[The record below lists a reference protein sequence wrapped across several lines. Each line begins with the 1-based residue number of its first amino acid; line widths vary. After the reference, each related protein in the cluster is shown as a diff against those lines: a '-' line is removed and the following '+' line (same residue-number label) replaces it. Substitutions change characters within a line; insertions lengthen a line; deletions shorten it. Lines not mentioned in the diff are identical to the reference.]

1 MNWHLIS
8 PEETSRLLDTG
19 LKGISLPEV
28 RKRTE
33 EYGKNE
39 VEEAKRKT
47 PLKILLQQL
56 TDFMVIVLIIASVIS
71 GFIGDITDT
80 IIILAIVV
88 LNTVV
93 GFIQEYRAE
102 KAIEA
107 LKKMSA
113 TMARVLREGKTYE
126 IESSEIVPGDL
137 VLLEAGN
144 VIPADIRLSDAVN
157 LKIDESTLTGESN
170 NIQKTTA
177 CLSDGS
183 YVIGDRTNMAY
194 KGTHVTNGRGS
205 GYVVATGMNTELGLI
220 AKMIQG
226 EGTMTPLQKRLA
238 DFGKR
243 LSIVIFFICGIIFLL
258 GLLRGEEVFN
268 LLLTSISLAVAA
280 IPEALPA
287 VVTIALAIGAK
298 RMVKQNALIR
308 KLPAVETLGS
318 VTYICSDKTGTLT
331 KNKMEVMELVSIE
344 HELEIAS
351 YTGKDLLY
359 ACMSL
364 NNDTSYSND
373 GVLLGDSTEIALAEY
388 SAKNGFH
395 RVQCEERLPRI
406 AEISFDSQRKRMT
419 TIHKADG
426 KFVCITK
433 GAAEI
438 ILGDICIEQAISVEL
453 WRREIEIMSG
463 SGLRVLGFAAKVID
477 EYTEDSGAEELESE
491 LVFLGY
497 AGMIDPAREEV
508 TEAVRKCKA
517 AGVIPV
523 MITGDHPATA
533 EAIAKQI
540 GIIESSRDKV
550 LSGNDLELL
559 DQEEFEKHVLET
571 RVYARVSPEQKL
583 KIVSALQDMG
593 QFVAMTGDGVNDAPA
608 LKNADIGVAMGISG
622 TEVAKE
628 ASDMIL
634 LDDNFAT
641 IVNAVGSGR
650 RVYDNILKF
659 IKYVMTGNSGE
670 IWTMFLAPFFGLPV
684 PLLPIHILWVNLV
697 TDGLPGLALAS
708 EPAEKDIMLRKPRNP
723 KDNIFSDGMAYHI
736 IWVGLLIGFLCIG
749 TQAVYFGESNTH
761 WQTMVFT
768 VLCFCQ
774 IAHLLAIRTG
784 KESLFK
790 AGLFSNIPLLFAAG
804 LTVFLQLLTI
814 YVPAFNRFFK
824 TQPLTWKELGIAVGV
839 SSVVFVAVEIEK
851 FFKRRKARRDLEK

>member
-8 PEETSRLLDTG
+8 AEETSRVLDTG
-19 LKGISLPEV
+19 SKGLSLTNV
-28 RKRTE
+28 RRKIE

-47 PLKILLQQL
+47 PLMILAQQL
-56 TDFMVIVLIIASVIS
+56 TDFMVIVLIIASIIS

-88 LNTVV
+88 LNTFV

-113 TMARVLREGKTYE
+113 TMTRVIREGKIYE

-144 VIPADIRLSDAVN
+144 VVPADIRMNESFN

-170 NIQKTTA
+170 DILKTT
-177 CLSDGS
+177 LLLPEGS
-183 YVIGDRTNMAY
+183 YVLGDRTNMAY
-194 KGTHVTNGRGS
+194 KGTHVTNGRGT
-205 GYVVATGMNTELGLI
+205 GFVVATGMKTELGLI

-226 EGTMTPLQKRLA
+226 DGTMTPLQKRLG
-238 DFGKR
+238 DFGRR
-243 LSIVIFFICGIIFLL
+243 LSLVIFFICGIIFLL

-318 VTYICSDKTGTLT
+318 VTYICTDKTGTLT
-331 KNKMEVMELVSIE
+331 KNKMEVKEIVEADHGLELQ
-344 HELEIAS
+344 ELE
-351 YTGKDLLY
+351 GKDFLIT
-359 ACMSL
+359 CMAL
-364 NNDTSYSND
+364 NNDASYSES
-373 GVLLGDSTEIALAEY
+373 GVLLGDSTEVALAEFA
-388 SAKNGFH
+388 SSKGH
-395 RVQCEERLPRI
+395 RRIECEEKFTRVS
-406 AEISFDSQRKRMT
+406 EIPFDSQRKQMT
-419 TIHKADG
+419 TVHKAG
-426 KFVCITK
+426 SKFISITK
-433 GAAEI
+433 GAGEI
-438 ILGDICIEQAISVEL
+438 ILNGICVEQSMSVEV
-453 WRREIEIMSG
+453 WRREIEILSG
-463 SGLRVLGFAAKVID
+463 SGLRVLGYAAKIMD
-477 EYTEDSGAEELESE
+477 EFDQDFEAKELETE
-491 LVFLGY
+491 LTFLGY

-508 TEAVRKCKA
+508 AEAVRKCKD
-517 AGVIPV
+517 AGIIPV

-540 GIIESSRDKV
+540 GIIVSSKDRV
-550 LSGNDLELL
+550 LTGIEL
-559 DQEEFEKHVLET
+559 DQMDQDEFERYVLET
-571 RVYARVSPEQKL
+571 KVYARVSPEQKL
-583 KIVSALQDMG
+583 KIITGLQDKG

-708 EPAEKDIMLRKPRNP
+708 EPAEKEIMKRKPRNP
-723 KDNIFSDGMAYHI
+723 KDNIFSDGMAFHI

-749 TQAVYFGESNTH
+749 TLAVYYGSKNTH

-790 AGLFSNIPLLFAAG
+790 AGLLSNVPLLFAAG
-804 LTVFLQLLTI
+804 LTVLLQLLTI
-814 YVPAFNRFFK
+814 YVPLFNTFFK
-824 TQPLTWKELGIAVGV
+824 TQPLSLEELGITMGV
-839 SSVVFVAVEIEK
+839 SSIVFFAVEIEK
-851 FFKRRKARRDLEK
+851 FFKRRNARRGLKR

>member
-1 MNWHLIS
+1 MNWHLLTS
-8 PEETSRLLDTG
+8 EETSRLLDTG
-19 LKGISLPEV
+19 PKGISFSEV

-56 TDFMVIVLIIASVIS
+56 TDFMVIVLLIASVIS

-93 GFIQEYRAE
+93 GFVQEFRAE

-107 LKKMSA
+107 LKRMSA
-113 TMARVLREGKTYE
+113 TMARVMREGKMYE
-126 IESSEIVPGDL
+126 IESSNIVPGDL
-137 VLLEAGN
+137 VFLEAGN
-144 VIPADIRLSDAVN
+144 VIPADIRLNDAVN

-170 NIQKTTA
+170 NILKTNA
-177 CLSDGS
+177 CLKDAS
-183 YVIGDRTNMAY
+183 YVIGDRMNMAY

-205 GYVVATGMNTELGLI
+205 GFVVATGMNTELGLI
-220 AKMIQG
+220 ARMIQG

-268 LLLTSISLAVAA
+268 LLLTAISLAVAA

-344 HELEIAS
+344 HGLEIAN
-351 YTGKDLLY
+351 YTDRDLLY
-359 ACMSL
+359 ACLSL
-364 NNDTSYSND
+364 NNDTSYSNE

-395 RVQCEERLPRI
+395 RAHCEVRLPRV

-419 TIHKADG
+419 TVHRSEG
-426 KFVCITK
+426 KFISITK

-438 ILGDICIEQAISVEL
+438 ILGDICVEQAISVEL

-463 SGLRVLGFAAKVID
+463 SGLRVLGFAAKVMD
-477 EYTEDSGAEELESE
+477 DYSEDMGVAELESE
-491 LVFLGY
+491 LIFLGY
-497 AGMIDPAREEV
+497 AGLIDPAREEV
-508 TEAVRKCKA
+508 AEAVKNCKA

-540 GIIESSRDKV
+540 GIIENSRDKV
-550 LSGNDLELL
+550 LTGNDLELL

-670 IWTMFLAPFFGLPV
+670 IWTMFLAPFFGLPI

-708 EPAEKDIMLRKPRNP
+708 EPAEKDIMQRKPRNP
-723 KDNIFSDGMAYHI
+723 KDNIFSDGIAYHI

-749 TQAVYFGESNTH
+749 TQALYFGESNTH

-839 SSVVFVAVEIEK
+839 SSVVFVAVELEK
-851 FFKRRKARRDLEK
+851 FFKRRNARRDLER

>member
-1 MNWHLIS
+1 MNWHLLS
-8 PEETSRLLDTG
+8 SEETSRLLDTG
-19 LKGISLPEV
+19 LQGISLSAV

-88 LNTVV
+88 LNTAV

-113 TMARVLREGKTYE
+113 TLARVLREGKMYE

-170 NIQKTTA
+170 NILKTTS
-177 CLSDGS
+177 LLPEGS

-220 AKMIQG
+220 ARMIQG

-258 GLLRGEEVFN
+258 GLLRGEEVLN
-268 LLLTSISLAVAA
+268 LLLTAISLAVAA

-318 VTYICSDKTGTLT
+318 VTYICTDKTGTLT
-331 KNKMEVMELVSIE
+331 KNKMEVMELESIE
-344 HELEIAS
+344 HGLEIAS
-351 YTGKDLLY
+351 YKGRDLLY

-373 GVLLGDSTEIALAEY
+373 GILLGDSTEIALAEY
-388 SAKNGFH
+388 SAKNGFL
-395 RVQCEERLPRI
+395 RAKCEERLPRI
-406 AEISFDSQRKRMT
+406 AELSFDSQRKRMT
-419 TIHKADG
+419 TVHKADG
-426 KFVCITK
+426 KFISITK

-438 ILGDICIEQAISVEL
+438 ILGDISVEQAISVEL

-463 SGLRVLGFAAKVID
+463 SGLRVLGFAARVMD
-477 EYTEDSGAEELESE
+477 EYSEDLGVEDLESE
-491 LVFLGY
+491 LIFLGY

-517 AGVIPV
+517 AGIIPV

-540 GIIESSRDKV
+540 GIINSSRDKV
-550 LSGNDLELL
+550 LTGNDLEQF
-559 DQEEFEKHVLET
+559 DQAEFEKHVLET

-583 KIVSALQDMG
+583 KIVTALQDMG

-670 IWTMFLAPFFGLPV
+670 IWTMFLAPFFGLPI

-723 KDNIFSDGMAYHI
+723 KDNIFSDGMAFHI

-784 KESLFK
+784 NESLFK
-790 AGLFSNIPLLFAAG
+790 AGLLSNVPLLFAAG
-804 LTVFLQLLTI
+804 LTVLLQLLTI
-814 YVPAFNRFFK
+814 YVPLFNTFFK
-824 TQPLTWKELGIAVGV
+824 TQPLSLAELGIAVGV
-839 SSVVFVAVEIEK
+839 SSIVFVAVEIEK
-851 FFKRRKARRDLEK
+851 FFKRRNARRDLER